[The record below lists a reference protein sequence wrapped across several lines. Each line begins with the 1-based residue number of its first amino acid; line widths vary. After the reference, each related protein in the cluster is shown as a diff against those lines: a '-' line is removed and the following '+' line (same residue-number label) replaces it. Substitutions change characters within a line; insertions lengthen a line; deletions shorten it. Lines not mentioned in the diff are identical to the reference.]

1 MRQSQKA
8 TVDSIS
14 DVSITIVGNNML
26 QNELLLSF
34 VNNTT
39 GLKGKCLSKPELQAI
54 AVKNDAV
61 APEFILVDCHSID
74 AKHFS
79 KEINMLKKFIGP
91 GHLLALCNV
100 ESNAKIEK
108 TAMDKGI
115 TGVFYDSDSP
125 QTISKGIVAIL
136 NGDLWYTRK
145 IMAKHLS
152 EPKPFVNSME
162 PTSAKE
168 SLTSRERE
176 VLALIASGH
185 TSKDISAK
193 LGVSSHTVKNHI
205 YSIYNKLNVT
215 NRLQATLWA
224 DQHL

>member
-1 MRQSQKA
+1 MKQPQKA

-14 DVSITIVGNNML
+14 DVSINIVGNNML
-26 QNELLLSF
+26 QNDLLLSF
-34 VNNTT
+34 LNNTT
-39 GLKGKCLSKPELQAI
+39 GLKGNCLSIPELKAI
-54 AVKNDAV
+54 TVKSDSV
-61 APEFILVDCHSID
+61 PSKFILIDYNSID

-79 KEINMLKKFIGP
+79 KEINTLKKSIGP
-91 GHLLALCNV
+91 GHLVALCNV

-108 TAMDKGI
+108 TAMNNSI
-115 TGVFYDSDSP
+115 AGVFYDSDPP

-145 IMAKHLS
+145 AMAKHLS

-162 PTSAKE
+162 PASAKE

-176 VLALIASGH
+176 VLTLIASGH
-185 TSKDISAK
+185 TSKDISDK
-193 LGVSSHTVKNHI
+193 LCVSSHTVKNHI